1 MYRKMQ
7 HAKLYNVHTATYLI
21 AVLFVLK
28 IDKVLRDQIL
38 GIANIGYIKFPFSEN
53 NYNKLYCVDCRAFH
67 AAFCGIFCFSFDK
80 AYQVM
85 KQLNNKNEFVVYRKH
100 DLFRMVAI

>member
-1 MYRKMQ
+1 MYRMMQ
-7 HAKLYNVHTATYLI
+7 HAKLYNLHTATYFI
-21 AVLFVLK
+21 AVLFALK
-28 IDKVLRDQIL
+28 IDKVWRDQIL

-67 AAFCGIFCFSFDK
+67 AASCGIFCFSFDK

-85 KQLNNKNEFVVYRKH
+85 KQ
-100 DLFRMVAI
+100 